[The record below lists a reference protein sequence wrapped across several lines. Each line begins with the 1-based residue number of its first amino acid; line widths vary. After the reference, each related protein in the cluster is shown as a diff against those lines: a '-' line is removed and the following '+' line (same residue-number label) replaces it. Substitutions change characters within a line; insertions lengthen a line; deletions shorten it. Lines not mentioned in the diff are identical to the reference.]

1 MSLCSKCFNKKRC
14 FDEYTGLTVMCMAWR
29 QVFLPEP
36 LMGYDVQKVVRS
48 GKCNFY
54 NQLTRIDENGYPQIC
69 TDEDAPTEEEPF
81 KYYGGL

>member
-1 MSLCSKCFNKKRC
+1 
-14 FDEYTGLTVMCMAWR
+14 MCMAWR

-48 GKCNFY
+48 GKRNFY